1 MPPMMAL
8 KAKTT
13 RSFWSA
19 ALPSFSWLA
28 GWLAGHSVLGRA
40 VKASRPEPMPLE
52 NLSTLATTKKPP
64 NPEMRKGQQRKGI
77 GPECSQSFL
86 APATFQIKLGKKIK
100 LAICD
105 GTEQR
110 SYLAAT
116 LKLLMLLI
124 TPRNGF

>member
-1 MPPMMAL
+1 MAL

-28 GWLAGHSVLGRA
+28 RWAFSFRPRSE
-40 VKASRPEPMPLE
+40 ASRPEPMPLE
-52 NLSTLATTKKPP
+52 NLSTLATTKKNQ

-110 SYLAAT
+110 SYLATT